1 LLLLGFDYDNYT
13 ADRGYVNGQQIYD
26 RIIFG
31 QRDRK
36 QITSNISGSYN
47 FNSFNALT
55 LSFRNYVSTVTYDSK
70 MYVLQNNGSLVQSE
84 VYTKDNISYNP
95 NFNPDINFNT
105 WNLDLSYTWQFA
117 PGSQLTALYRN
128 QIFNQSSNSEASYF
142 DTLDDLFKQKQRN
155 TVSLRM
161 VYFIDYNDLKK
172 VFTKKSNLI

>member
-1 LLLLGFDYDNYT
+1 LF
-13 ADRGYVNGQQIYD
+13 V
-26 RIIFG
+26 FC
-31 QRDRK
+31 
-36 QITSNISGSYN
+36 N
-47 FNSFNALT
+47 F
-55 LSFRNYVSTVTYDSK
+55 FR
-70 MYVLQNNGSLVQSE
+70 
-84 VYTKDNISYNP
+84 
-95 NFNPDINFNT
+95 NPDINFNT